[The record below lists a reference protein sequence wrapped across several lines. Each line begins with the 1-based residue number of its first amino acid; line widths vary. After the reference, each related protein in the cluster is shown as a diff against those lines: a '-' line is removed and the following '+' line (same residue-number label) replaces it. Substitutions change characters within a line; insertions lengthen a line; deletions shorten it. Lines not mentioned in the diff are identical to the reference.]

1 MVIRRNASNVNRK
14 DPLQFWLLVGAS
26 CVALAGMVLTLPA
39 KTVQADALLSAPAA
53 TAPSAPAATSP
64 TPSLAGSAKV
74 KDKKSDDLLH
84 GIASWY
90 GGVFNGRLT
99 ASGEKF
105 NMYAMTACHPT
116 LPFGTRVRVTDTAN
130 HRSVVVRITDRGDLE
145 PGRIIDLSYGAA
157 RKLQMTKAGLAKV
170 KLEVISMGHS
180 NYQE

>member
-14 DPLQFWLLVGAS
+14 DRLQFWLLVTAS
-26 CVALAGMVLTLPA
+26 CVALAGMVITLPA
-39 KTVQADALLSAPAA
+39 KTVQANAILSAPSA
-53 TAPSAPAATSP
+53 TAPSATAATNP
-64 TPSLAGSAKV
+64 TPPLAQPDRAG
-74 KDKKSDDLLH
+74 DKKSNNMLQ

-105 NMYAMTACHPT
+105 DMYAMTACHPT
-116 LPFGTRVRVTDTAN
+116 LPFGTRVRVIDAVN

-157 RKLQMTKAGLAKV
+157 RKLHMTKAGLAQV
-170 KLEVISMGHS
+170 KLEVLSPGQHS
-180 NYQE
+180 SEQ